1 MTVDEETMRM
11 LKTTGTGLSPKSPL
25 SPMSPLALF
34 VAAVALAAAAPAA
47 DLTQYLDKGYAVGTD
62 NAGRGVR
69 VFKATEGDTQEV
81 VWQWLCTQ
89 DSAFTGGA
97 NNLIYTSDVK
107 VRNGGRTLLVVGAT
121 DWAVIDAASGVC
133 SRSGHVNDG
142 GHGIDILP
150 DGTLIKGDSNSS
162 TSGSIWL
169 IMDYGGT
176 KNVFTLPSCHGV
188 EWDNDRNCVWAI
200 GYSHIVKLGYNG
212 LQKTLV
218 ELGRWQIP
226 GTSGH
231 CLDLADDGKLYFTD
245 WSGVR
250 RFDPDTETFTTL
262 YALSNPKSIS
272 HSETFG
278 DIVELPTPA
287 VYSDGYSAN
296 KVRVYPV
303 SGDASNYYEV
313 TPSPQMSMYRARW
326 LTSKSPTYGIDESV
340 VVTEWGNVITASA
353 GKAGK
358 YDMTDSLK
366 FLCAPT
372 RSVSNWDTAKSRAMT
387 TIYPYD
393 GRLWTSG
400 GDWYDNKGS
409 SPIFAIDPS
418 SGAFS
423 ADYIA
428 GTETVWYFREGSD
441 GSLYV
446 PGVDQNERHSNS
458 DQGGAYFQRRNDGT
472 WVKYL
477 SNSNQTDRILR
488 VPFGSIPQSGYTSS
502 PSYEGMLMHTFD
514 LVNWKG
520 KTFACGYGICWGVEG
535 GTEVM
540 TVATPGLTTESRML
554 KSVKGWTTS
563 VQHRFTSFLPFAD
576 HLFCFTETRR
586 ATNPGDCYPFEQ
598 WRFDEETGLF
608 DRTEVPWPDIA
619 PGLSPTDSISP
630 DSGAVMLWH
639 PTPFV
644 DRVLYIVGLEG
655 TATRPWTLCSAVDD
669 GGMVKATKVDL
680 GAGVYPFCIT
690 KHDGKVAVVAGQLD
704 SSSGQVVNSVWESE
718 DGLRFRRLFTFRTEQ
733 PAVAVACVGSDWYFG
748 MGYKAYA
755 PPAWALTGDG
765 LSGNIYKVHFDHQY
779 TPVSLAPA
787 IAAVKDNGRAARL
800 SVKVE
805 CIDADSASL
814 TLTFG
819 GTAVTNWTNVV
830 EGETYFC
837 DVETATGSVYEFAF
851 TATPDAGDS
860 HTASGAFAASA
871 VDGWF
876 RVDFDDAGYKTGA
889 GWTDL
894 SLVSNPGGTW
904 SDASGTSILVDATA
918 HAPRHVEMDGNQEIA
933 YTPTAPSDAGADVVV
948 TGRVAVAASKLADAK
963 TEDGLIAS
971 LFFADVA
978 GEIVPHGFA
987 DGAWHALSRGTG
999 LQSGQWVDYA
1009 VEIDLN
1015 SSAAPRVQYR
1025 IDGEALADGSGVAWL
1040 PLGAAPERVSVVA
1053 FRGMGCIGSF
1063 SGDTRAKIVTKYPIP
1078 VIGGGGESGG
1088 AAGGGLAFGADG
1100 ATGSR
1105 TFSAT
1110 VTNPVAGAYYT
1121 AFTSTELDGT
1131 FRAECIVQA
1140 KDGDEVIP
1148 LGVDATAPSK
1158 FVIIVSAT
1166 RCLSTGT
1173 EGL

>member
-1 MTVDEETMRM
+1 MTEENGIQR
-11 LKTTGTGLSPKSPL
+11 KT
-25 SPMSPLALF
+25 SPLALC
-34 VAAVALAAAAPAA
+34 VAAIALAAAVPAA
-47 DLTQYLDKGYAVGTD
+47 DLTQYLDKGYAIGTD
-62 NAGRGVR
+62 NVGRGVR
-69 VFKATEGDTQEV
+69 VFKATEDGTQEV

-107 VRNGGRTLLVVGAT
+107 VRSGGRTLLVVGAT

-150 DGTLIKGDSNSS
+150 DGTLIKGDSNSA

-176 KNVFTLPSCHGV
+176 KNAFTLPSCHGV

-200 GYSHIVKLGYNG
+200 GYSHIVKLGYNA

-540 TVATPGLTTESRML
+540 TVAP
-554 KSVKGWTTS
+554 
-563 VQHRFTSFLPFAD
+563 
-576 HLFCFTETRR
+576 RR
-586 ATNPGDCYPFEQ
+586 AG
-598 WRFDEETGLF
+598 RRIRET
-608 DRTEVPWPDIA
+608 VI
-619 PGLSPTDSISP
+619 
-630 DSGAVMLWH
+630 H
-639 PTPFV
+639 
-644 DRVLYIVGLEG
+644 
-655 TATRPWTLCSAVDD
+655 
-669 GGMVKATKVDL
+669 
-680 GAGVYPFCIT
+680 
-690 KHDGKVAVVAGQLD
+690 
-704 SSSGQVVNSVWESE
+704 SSSGGSTRRRACSTGQRCHGPTSPRDSRRPTAYPQTAARSCCGIRRRSWTAFSTSSDSKELRRVPGRFAARSTTAEWSRRRKSISARGSIRSASRSTTAKSPSSRANLIHRPDRSSTACGNRRTVSGSAACSRSGPNS
-718 DGLRFRRLFTFRTEQ
+718 RRSRL
-733 PAVAVACVGSDWYFG
+733 PASAATGIS
-748 MGYKAYA
+748 
-755 PPAWALTGDG
+755 AWATR
-765 LSGNIYKVHFDHQY
+765 H
-779 TPVSLAPA
+779 TRRRP
-787 IAAVKDNGRAARL
+787 GR
-800 SVKVE
+800 
-805 CIDADSASL
+805 
-814 TLTFG
+814 
-819 GTAVTNWTNVV
+819 
-830 EGETYFC
+830 
-837 DVETATGSVYEFAF
+837 
-851 TATPDAGDS
+851 
-860 HTASGAFAASA
+860 
-871 VDGWF
+871 
-876 RVDFDDAGYKTGA
+876 
-889 GWTDL
+889 
-894 SLVSNPGGTW
+894 
-904 SDASGTSILVDATA
+904 
-918 HAPRHVEMDGNQEIA
+918 
-933 YTPTAPSDAGADVVV
+933 
-948 TGRVAVAASKLADAK
+948 
-963 TEDGLIAS
+963 
-971 LFFADVA
+971 
-978 GEIVPHGFA
+978 
-987 DGAWHALSRGTG
+987 
-999 LQSGQWVDYA
+999 
-1009 VEIDLN
+1009 
-1015 SSAAPRVQYR
+1015 
-1025 IDGEALADGSGVAWL
+1025 
-1040 PLGAAPERVSVVA
+1040 
-1053 FRGMGCIGSF
+1053 
-1063 SGDTRAKIVTKYPIP
+1063 
-1078 VIGGGGESGG
+1078 
-1088 AAGGGLAFGADG
+1088 
-1100 ATGSR
+1100 
-1105 TFSAT
+1105 
-1110 VTNPVAGAYYT
+1110 
-1121 AFTSTELDGT
+1121 
-1131 FRAECIVQA
+1131 
-1140 KDGDEVIP
+1140 
-1148 LGVDATAPSK
+1148 
-1158 FVIIVSAT
+1158 
-1166 RCLSTGT
+1166 
-1173 EGL
+1173 

>member
-1 MTVDEETMRM
+1 MTKKNATLR
-11 LKTTGTGLSPKSPL
+11 KTFLS
-25 SPMSPLALF
+25 ALF

-69 VFKATEGDTQEV
+69 VFKATEGGTQEV
-81 VWQWLCTQ
+81 AWQWLCTQ

-188 EWDNDRNCVWAI
+188 EWDNDRNCAWAI

-313 TPSPQMSMYRARW
+313 TPSPQMSMYRVRW

-428 GTETVWYFREGSD
+428 TVRSTCPA
-441 GSLYV
+441 S
-446 PGVDQNERHSNS
+446 
-458 DQGGAYFQRRNDGT
+458 
-472 WVKYL
+472 
-477 SNSNQTDRILR
+477 
-488 VPFGSIPQSGYTSS
+488 
-502 PSYEGMLMHTFD
+502 
-514 LVNWKG
+514 
-520 KTFACGYGICWGVEG
+520 
-535 GTEVM
+535 
-540 TVATPGLTTESRML
+540 
-554 KSVKGWTTS
+554 
-563 VQHRFTSFLPFAD
+563 
-576 HLFCFTETRR
+576 TR
-586 ATNPGDCYPFEQ
+586 TN
-598 WRFDEETGLF
+598 
-608 DRTEVPWPDIA
+608 
-619 PGLSPTDSISP
+619 
-630 DSGAVMLWH
+630 
-639 PTPFV
+639 
-644 DRVLYIVGLEG
+644 G
-655 TATRPWTLCSAVDD
+655 TAIPT
-669 GGMVKATKVDL
+669 
-680 GAGVYPFCIT
+680 
-690 KHDGKVAVVAGQLD
+690 
-704 SSSGQVVNSVWESE
+704 
-718 DGLRFRRLFTFRTEQ
+718 
-733 PAVAVACVGSDWYFG
+733 
-748 MGYKAYA
+748 
-755 PPAWALTGDG
+755 
-765 LSGNIYKVHFDHQY
+765 
-779 TPVSLAPA
+779 
-787 IAAVKDNGRAARL
+787 RAARI
-800 SVKVE
+800 S
-805 CIDADSASL
+805 SA
-814 TLTFG
+814 
-819 GTAVTNWTNVV
+819 GTT
-830 EGETYFC
+830 ER
-837 DVETATGSVYEFAF
+837 GSS
-851 TATPDAGDS
+851 TSATPTRPIESCAFR
-860 HTASGAFAASA
+860 SGA
-871 VDGWF
+871 
-876 RVDFDDAGYKTGA
+876 
-889 GWTDL
+889 
-894 SLVSNPGGTW
+894 
-904 SDASGTSILVDATA
+904 
-918 HAPRHVEMDGNQEIA
+918 
-933 YTPTAPSDAGADVVV
+933 
-948 TGRVAVAASKLADAK
+948 
-963 TEDGLIAS
+963 
-971 LFFADVA
+971 
-978 GEIVPHGFA
+978 
-987 DGAWHALSRGTG
+987 SR
-999 LQSGQWVDYA
+999 SPA
-1009 VEIDLN
+1009 IP
-1015 SSAAPRVQYR
+1015 ARRP
-1025 IDGEALADGSGVAWL
+1025 
-1040 PLGAAPERVSVVA
+1040 
-1053 FRGMGCIGSF
+1053 
-1063 SGDTRAKIVTKYPIP
+1063 TRACLCTR
-1078 VIGGGGESGG
+1078 S
-1088 AAGGGLAFGADG
+1088 
-1100 ATGSR
+1100 
-1105 TFSAT
+1105 
-1110 VTNPVAGAYYT
+1110 
-1121 AFTSTELDGT
+1121 TS
-1131 FRAECIVQA
+1131 
-1140 KDGDEVIP
+1140 
-1148 LGVDATAPSK
+1148 
-1158 FVIIVSAT
+1158 
-1166 RCLSTGT
+1166 
-1173 EGL
+1173 